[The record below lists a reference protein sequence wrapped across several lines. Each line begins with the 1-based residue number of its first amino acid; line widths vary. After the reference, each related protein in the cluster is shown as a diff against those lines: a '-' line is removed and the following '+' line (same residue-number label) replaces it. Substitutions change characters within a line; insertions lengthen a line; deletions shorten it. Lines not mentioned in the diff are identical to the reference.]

1 MKKTLHALVKSL
13 YDFEWIGRQKHNT
26 TQAKKT
32 ITLFIGL
39 VFVVVC
45 VNMYMT
51 VSHVLHKIKHEI
63 EVNTTDFVFTSENNE
78 LTVSGLEQP
87 SIHSVFLGKDPEK
100 EEYGN
105 VVFVIDT
112 ISEYPRIADYRT
124 DDKDHIVLLSKKE
137 FLHYDAFHKTT
148 QEVEVGFGS
157 QTMTKKDILDM
168 ADLAISR
175 TIFIA
180 LLLSFFSVL
189 LMFLW
194 KFVHLLLLVYIIYLY
209 TKKKWAFSQLYTIGL
224 YAIIFPT
231 ILLFVIHTFAI
242 VIPYGY
248 TVVLVIILMLALR
261 SAKKLPENSVKDV
274 S

>member
-78 LTVSGLEQP
+78 VTVSGLDQP
-87 SIHSVFLGKDPEK
+87 FAHSMFLGKDPEK

-105 VVFVIDT
+105 IVFVIDT
-112 ISEYPRIADYRT
+112 VSEDPKIADYKT

-137 FLHYDAFHKTT
+137 FLHYDAFQKIT
-148 QEVEVGFGS
+148 QEVPVDIGS
-157 QTMTKKDILDM
+157 QTITKKDVLATVD
-168 ADLAISR
+168 AAISR

-180 LLLSFFSVL
+180 LLLSVFSVL

-209 TKKKWAFSQLYTIGL
+209 TKKKWTFSQLYTIGL

-231 ILLFVIHTFAI
+231 ILLFAIHTFAV